1 MFTRIQKFIVIL
13 TSIFFAAATSSF
25 GNSDVSELPLDVRS
39 ISAALKLEAVANSEN
54 KAISE
59 KISTSPKLQHIYD
72 RLTILEGFDSS
83 GTDDF
88 TNTIKSYEA
97 FAIKSGDNNDIQ
109 LSKFFNELAIR
120 YNPFS
125 EDHTNDIQASL
136 KFLENYRGSKNWI
149 VAHSANSISAVLS
162 GYERNFSQAID
173 YASRSLAVIPEDQ
186 SFQAQLSRY
195 YSFSITA
202 YLHGSMKNADM
213 LLTSIDGLIDASL
226 KVGRPVESINFLN
239 NLIYSMRT
247 INDSK
252 IMVQLVDTL
261 IRVGEKHPSDTP
273 GLVEMRAAITLVRLG
288 EFERALKISQK
299 GLIKAENVAI
309 ANYLRA
315 MEIQSLAAVGR
326 ADVAERKLIKF
337 KKDIATQGD
346 ETSFPYN
353 EIYKAQGLIAMARGD
368 AKETFFNLDRHAELS
383 IQRIIKSNNTDTATL
398 LANLENNKAREA
410 EREEARAEMFRLE
423 QEALQH
429 RVDAFRRGLFIV
441 LMLAIAAILSAAF
454 MFYRSRTDKKLAI
467 AAEAALAGEQA
478 KSQFLA
484 VISHELRTPLNG
496 IIGIADLLSRTA
508 PSLDLRR
515 KIGIINNSGQDLLRL
530 VEQILDM
537 SRIDADEMDVFPE
550 NTNVREVID
559 SIDMLWRPTIE
570 GKGVIFTSHVDKS
583 VPDFLTFDPL
593 RLRQCINNL
602 VSNAA
607 KFTSTGRVHMH
618 ITAEY
623 LEAEAKSQLTVIVA
637 DTGMGIRKDVQ
648 DNLFKPFVQADSSIT
663 RQYGGSGLGLA
674 ITRSLARMMDGD
686 LVVTS
691 RVGAGSE
698 FTLTILANASSDAKL
713 LDTMDALFE
722 DDEIMSKRF
731 APPSSNPLLESLQ
744 TRLDSETKDAE
755 SLNIVLEDEVA
766 PEVLEPPSLDTSPSP
781 NLDSLENIRILIVED
796 VPSNQDVMKI
806 FLEPE
811 GCAIACADNGQHAL
825 TALRTQDFDVVLM
838 DIRMPEMHG
847 IEATRLI
854 RSEGG
859 RNSRVPIIALT
870 ADATAETNAQCMAAG
885 ANIFLTKPII
895 ATELIDSIRFVRRQ
909 VAHRDMT
916 AEDAQPRKRA

>member
-1 MFTRIQKFIVIL
+1 MHQLKITL
-13 TSIFFAAATSSF
+13 SIWLSVFVLSFCWSTAAFSNSS
-25 GNSDVSELPLDVRS
+25 SLSEQ
-39 ISAALKLEAVANSEN
+39 ALSVAKKLERVANQSIPTEL
-54 KAISE
+54 SL
-59 KISTSPKLQHIYD
+59 SPEQSHINR
-72 RLTILEGFDSS
+72 RLRILEGFDSS
-83 GTDDF
+83 GNSTF
-88 TNTIKSYEA
+88 EA
-97 FAIKSGDNNDIQ
+97 DIVAYINYAEKLGDANDRELGVFFQ
-109 LSKFFNELAIR
+109 TLSQY
-120 YNPFS
+120 YNPYR
-125 EDHTNDIQASL
+125 DTDLNDLEITYE
-136 KFLENYRGSKNWI
+136 FLETQSSSKNWML
-149 VAHSANSISAVLS
+149 AHSANTIAAVLR
-162 GYERNFSQAID
+162 GYDRDFLLAID
-173 YASRSLAVIPEDQ
+173 LAAKGFNEIPDTETLDTK
-186 SFQAQLSRY
+186 FAKY
-195 YSFSITA
+195 YSYFVIS
-202 YLHGSMKNADM
+202 YLHGTANNAELYLNSMD
-213 LLTSIDGLIDASL
+213 SLIDASL
-226 KVGRPVESINFLN
+226 EIKTEVESVSLLN
-239 NLIYSMRT
+239 NLIYSLREST
-247 INDSK
+247 DPNTTRQLINTLLRIEQDS
-252 IMVQLVDTL
+252 
-261 IRVGEKHPSDTP
+261 PSDTP

-623 LEAEAKSQLTVIVA
+623 LEAEAKSRLTVIVA

-731 APPSSNPLLESLQ
+731 APPASNPLLESLQ

-838 DIRMPEMHG
+838 DIRMPEMDG